1 MDGSSDDEAG
11 PFRAAVARAH
21 AAWPAGWAPA
31 AAFVEHLRAR
41 LPAERD
47 PAEALPELAVEDLY
61 LAFACALGV
70 APAVDAFARTILRE
84 VDAHVARFDA
94 SAAFK
99 DEVRQALATR
109 LLVAA
114 PGEAPA
120 IADYAG
126 RAPLSAWVRIA
137 AIRTAL
143 NLRRGKAGEV
153 ERAAAREIDEL
164 VGPGADDIELDVIR
178 RRYRPA
184 FEAAIARA
192 LAALPVR
199 DRTLLRLRLVE
210 GVAVERIAAMYG
222 VHRATMTRWLAEC
235 RATLSDETR
244 RILAAELG
252 ATGAELD
259 SLAGL
264 VRSQLHVSLVRLLR
278 EP

>member
-1 MDGSSDDEAG
+1 MAGSTDDEPDAL
-11 PFRAAVARAH
+11 RAAVARAH
-21 AAWPAGWAPA
+21 AVWPAGWVPD
-31 AAFVEHLRAR
+31 AAFLEHLRAR
-41 LPAERD
+41 LPEGSD
-47 PAEALPELAVEDLY
+47 PAAALAVEDLY

-70 APAVDAFARTILRE
+70 APAVEAFTRTILAE

-94 SAAFK
+94 AAAFK
-99 DEVRQALATR
+99 DEVRQALAAR

-114 PGEAPA
+114 PGETPA

-153 ERAAAREIDEL
+153 VRAAEREVEEL
-164 VGPGADDIELDVIR
+164 AGAGDVELDVIR

-192 LAALPVR
+192 LASLPVR
-199 DRTLLRLRLVE
+199 DRTILRLRLVD
-210 GVAVERIAAMYG
+210 GVEVERIATMYG
-222 VHRATMTRWLAEC
+222 VHRATVTRWLADT
-235 RATLSDETR
+235 RAALGGETR
-244 RILAAELG
+244 RLLTAQLG

-264 VRSQLHVSLVRLLR
+264 IRSQLPVSLVRQLR

>member
-1 MDGSSDDEAG
+1 VAGLNDDDRGAWS
-11 PFRAAVARAH
+11 AAVARAH
-21 AAWPAGWAPA
+21 AAWPADWVPD
-31 AAFVEHLRAR
+31 AAFAKHLRAR
-41 LPAERD
+41 LPAGRD
-47 PAEALPELAVEDLY
+47 PAEALPGVAVEDLY

-70 APAVDAFARTILRE
+70 APALDTFARTLLGEI
-84 VDAHVARFDA
+84 DAHLARFDA
-94 SAAFK
+94 SPAFK
-99 DEVRQALATR
+99 DEVRQVLAAK

-164 VGPGADDIELDVIR
+164 AGPGADDIELDVIR

-199 DRTLLRLRLVE
+199 DRTLLRLRIVE
-210 GVAVERIAAMYG
+210 GAPVERIAAMYG

-259 SLAGL
+259 SLAEL
-264 VRSQLHVSLVRLLR
+264 VRSQLHVSMARLLR

>member
-1 MDGSSDDEAG
+1 MVGSSDDSDVSWS
-11 PFRAAVARAH
+11 AAVARAH
-21 AAWPAGWAPA
+21 AAWPAGWVPPA
-31 AAFVEHLRAR
+31 SFVEHLRAR
-41 LPAERD
+41 LPAGRA
-47 PAEALPELAVEDLY
+47 PAETLPELAVEDLY

-70 APAVDAFARTILRE
+70 APALEAFARTLLAG

-94 SAAFK
+94 SAAFQ
-99 DEVRQALATR
+99 DEVRQILATK

-137 AIRTAL
+137 AIRAAL

-153 ERAAAREIDEL
+153 ERAAMREVDEL
-164 VGPGADDIELDVIR
+164 AAGDVELDVIR

-192 LAALPVR
+192 LAVLPVR

-210 GVAVERIAAMYG
+210 GVEVDRIATMYG
-222 VHRATMTRWLAEC
+222 VHRTTMTRWLADV
-235 RATLSDETR
+235 RAKLCDETH
-244 RILAAELG
+244 RILTAELG
-252 ATGAELD
+252 ATDAELD
-259 SLAGL
+259 SLAAL
-264 VRSQLHVSLVRLLR
+264 IQSQLHVSLVRLLR